1 MFLTQLASSQ
11 LRLTLMKTGPAFHLR
26 YIYIIIFIYIKYY
39 DVSNP
44 ARIESIE
51 IDIDENRP
59 CLSPEIYLY
68 YYIYIYK
75 IL

>member
-1 MFLTQLASSQ
+1 MINYT
-11 LRLTLMKTGPAFHLR
+11 
-26 YIYIIIFIYIKYY
+26 YYIKYY

-44 ARIESIE
+44 ARIESIK

-68 YYIYIYK
+68 YYIYI
-75 IL
+75 